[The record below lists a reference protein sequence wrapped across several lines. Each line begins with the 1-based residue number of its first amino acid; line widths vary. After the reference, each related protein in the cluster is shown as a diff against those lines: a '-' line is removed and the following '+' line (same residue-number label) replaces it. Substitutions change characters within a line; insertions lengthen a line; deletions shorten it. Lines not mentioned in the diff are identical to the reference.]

1 MHDEALR
8 IEGETAAEL
17 SLAPAPRWILAGVLA
32 MSVVLGGCARD
43 SSAKTNAA
51 APTPSSSGSE
61 PEVLATIG
69 DEQITMT
76 DVHSRVGE
84 TLDKVETQY
93 QRSRSKLIDSTLQ
106 AILRDRVL
114 LAEAKKQGKTVDELV
129 AAEAGAPLEPTDVE
143 VNAWY
148 QENRARIGNRTL
160 EQVRPQIVAY
170 LREQRR
176 KDAMTRLEARLDK
189 DFKVTLNFE
198 PYRLTFDNTGAPTL
212 GAAGAPVTV
221 VEFSDFQCPYCQ
233 GFAPILK
240 RIEQQYGDK
249 VLIVYRQYPIPSLH
263 PNAFKAA
270 EASLCANEQGK
281 FWDLHDV
288 MFAEQ
293 QQLSVSDLK
302 EKARRLGMNSKK
314 FDGCLDSGRYVEQVQ
329 NDQKDGLRAGING
342 TPAVFVNGIQV
353 EGGAVPFET
362 IASIINRE
370 LARADRSK

>member
-1 MHDEALR
+1 MREKA
-8 IEGETAAEL
+8 
-17 SLAPAPRWILAGVLA
+17 LAGLLA
-32 MSVVLGGCARD
+32 LSVVLGGCARD
-43 SSAKTNAA
+43 SSAKTNAESPA
-51 APTPSSSGSE
+51 PSSSTSE

-69 DEQITMT
+69 DEPVTMS
-76 DVHSRVGE
+76 DVRGRVGE
-84 TLDKVETQY
+84 ALDKVETQY
-93 QRSRSKLIDSTLQ
+93 QRSRSKLIDSTIQ

-114 LAEAKKQGKTVDELV
+114 MAEAKKQGKTVDELV
-129 AAEAGAPLEPTDVE
+129 EAEAGVPMEPTDVE
-143 VNAWY
+143 VGTWY

-160 EQVRPQIVAY
+160 EQVRPQIVNY

-176 KDAMTRLEARLDK
+176 KNAMSKLEERLDR
-189 DFKVTLNFE
+189 DFQVKLHYE
-198 PYRLTFDNTGAPTL
+198 PYRLTFNNTGAPTS
-212 GAAGAPVTV
+212 GRPDATVTL

-233 GFAPILK
+233 GFVQTLK
-240 RIEQQYGDK
+240 RIEKEYGEK

-281 FWDLHDV
+281 FWELHDV

-329 NDQKDGLRAGING
+329 NDQKEGLRAGITGTQTVFING
-342 TPAVFVNGIQV
+342 FLV
-353 EGGAVPFET
+353 EGGAVPFES
-362 IASIINRE
+362 IASMINRE
-370 LARADRSK
+370 LARVERSK